1 MIIEFIPTKIHDAR
15 DSSDGVLEYMYDA
28 SDHDNDKTAETVQHI
43 GTSDSLC
50 TPNPFHS
57 FFNDSKAPKVA
68 VKADLQ
74 YLKDEFSVIESKNR
88 GVKKPYLHIVFSFRE
103 GERLT
108 NSQAHELISEYVEK
122 MGYTDHH
129 WCAVNHLNT
138 NNNHYHLLLSC
149 IENSPPHQKLKDS
162 NNFEKS
168 ALIRNELEDKY
179 SLAHDNNPFIN
190 DRCLKVNNA
199 KAKTKIQEVRGTIER
214 VLSGLNGQSIA
225 LPDFVDKMI
234 NKGVGCHV
242 QLSQGEVKGLS
253 FSLGKD
259 TFKASKLGKGYRFSD
274 LEKEGVFYN
283 KEKHWDAIEQSNSL
297 EVKITKLIRNGFVPA
312 PISQGEPNQHY
323 MLIPNEEVKQYP
335 LEKRL
340 HRYQMFQLW
349 IPVSKK
355 GKSKQQIESD
365 LSQMKMIRLLLKVY
379 FQWLYTRN
387 KMKHERTG
395 VKFKN
400 PNYGISKGVLLK
412 VEQVKSI
419 VKEPKNHE
427 VLKLHNSLLISK
439 KTFLKLKSNSKK
451 LNYNP
456 PPSVEMSI
464 F

>member
-1 MIIEFIPTKIHDAR
+1 MIIEDIPTKKNDAR
-15 DSSDGVLEYMYDA
+15 GCSGDVLEYIYDA
-28 SDHDNDKTAETVQHI
+28 SSNDDNKNSETVQYI
-43 GTSDSLC
+43 GSSDSLC
-50 TPNPFHS
+50 APNPFHS
-57 FFNDSKAPKVA
+57 FLSDSKPTKGA
-68 VKADLQ
+68 VKVDLQ
-74 YLKDEFSVIESKNR
+74 YLKDEFSAIENKNR
-88 GVKKPYLHIVFSFRE
+88 GVKKPYLHIVFSLRE
-103 GERLT
+103 GEQLT
-108 NSQAHELISEYVEK
+108 NSQWHALISEYVEK
-122 MGYTDHH
+122 MGYIDHH
-129 WCAVNHLNT
+129 WCASNHLNT
-138 NNNHYHLLLSC
+138 NNNHSHLLLSC
-149 IENSPPHQKLKDS
+149 IENSPPHKKMKDS
-162 NNFEKS
+162 NNYKRS
-168 ALIRNELEDKY
+168 ALIRNELEQKY

-190 DRCLKVNNA
+190 DRCLKINNA
-199 KAKTKIQEVRGTIER
+199 KAKSKIQEVRGTIGR

-225 LPDFVDKMI
+225 LPGFVDMMI
-234 NKGVGCHV
+234 NNGVGCHV

-283 KEKHWDAIEQSNSL
+283 KDQHWDAIEQSNSL
-297 EVKITKLIRNGFVPA
+297 EVKITKLIRNGFKPA
-312 PISQGEPNQHY
+312 PIDQGEPNQHY
-323 MLIPNEEVKQYP
+323 MLIPNKEVKQYP

-355 GKSKQQIESD
+355 GKTNQQVESEI
-365 LSQMKMIRLLLKVY
+365 LQMKMIRLLLKAY
-379 FQWLYTRN
+379 FQWLNTRN

-400 PNYGISKGVLLK
+400 PSYGISKGVLLK

-456 PPSVEMSI
+456 PPSVEISI

>member
-1 MIIEFIPTKIHDAR
+1 MIIEFIQTKMHDAR
-15 DSSDGVLEYMYDA
+15 DSSGGVLEYIYDA
-28 SDHDNDKTAETVQHI
+28 SNKDKTAETVQHI
-43 GTSDSLC
+43 GTSASLC
-50 TPNPFHS
+50 APNPFHS
-57 FFNDSKAPKVA
+57 FLNDSKAPKGA

-74 YLKDEFSVIESKNR
+74 YLKDEFSAIESKNR
-88 GVKKPYLHIVFSFRE
+88 GVKKPYLHVVFSFRE

-108 NSQAHELISEYVEK
+108 NSESHELIREYVEK

-129 WCAVNHLNT
+129 WCAVHHLNT
-138 NNNHYHLLLSC
+138 NNNHFHLLLSC

-168 ALIRNELEDKY
+168 ALIRNELEKKY

-190 DRCLKVNNA
+190 DRSTKINNA
-199 KAKTKIQEVRGTIER
+199 KVKTKIQEVRGIIDL
-214 VLSGLNGQSIA
+214 VLSQLNGQKIA

-283 KEKHWDAIEQSNSL
+283 KDSHWDAIEQSNSL
-297 EVKITKLIRNGFVPA
+297 EVKITKLIRNGFMPA
-312 PISQGEPNQHY
+312 TISQSVPNYHY
-323 MLIPNEEVKQYP
+323 MLIPNKEVKQYP
-335 LEKRL
+335 MENKL

-355 GKSKQQIESD
+355 GKTKQQIESD
-365 LSQMKMIRLLLKVY
+365 LLQMKMIRLLLKAY

-387 KMKHERTG
+387 KMKHERNG

-400 PNYGISKGVLLK
+400 SGYGISKGVLLK
-412 VEQVKSI
+412 AEQVNSI
-419 VKEPKNHE
+419 VKQPDNHD
-427 VLKLHNSLLISK
+427 VLKRHNSLLISK
-439 KTFLKLKSNSKK
+439 QTFLKLKRNNKK
-451 LNYNP
+451 LNFNP